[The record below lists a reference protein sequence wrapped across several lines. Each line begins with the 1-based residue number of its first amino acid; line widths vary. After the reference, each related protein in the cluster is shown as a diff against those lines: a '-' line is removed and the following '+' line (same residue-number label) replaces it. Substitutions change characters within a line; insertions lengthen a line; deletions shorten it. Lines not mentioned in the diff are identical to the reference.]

1 MIECKKT
8 HQSTKSNPIV
18 FKELGR
24 QDYQTTL
31 AKMQAFTAKRNSET
45 LDQIWFTEHHPVFS
59 YGVSTDKNELPKVTD
74 IPVVKTDRGGQ
85 ITYHAPGQ
93 LLVYILFDLKRRSAK
108 IRTFIH
114 DIEKIML
121 NSVRYY
127 SEEAIL
133 NKSEPGIF
141 IKDKKIVSFG
151 LKISKGHSYHGAS
164 INIAMNMEP
173 WEKIIICGK
182 KNQQVTDLERE
193 GITANISAVSNII
206 RHQVLATFQSS

>member
-1 MIECKKT
+1 MEKVG
-8 HQSTKSNPIV
+8 QSTNSNPII
-18 FKELGR
+18 FKELRR
-24 QDYQTTL
+24 QDYLTTL
-31 AKMQAFTAKRNSET
+31 AMMQEFTANRNSKT
-45 LDQIWFTEHHPVFS
+45 PDQIWFTEHHPVFS

-206 RHQVLATFQSS
+206 RHQVLATF

>member
-1 MIECKKT
+1 MEKGA
-8 HQSTKSNPIV
+8 QSTNINPVI

-24 QDYQTTL
+24 QDYLTTL
-31 AKMQAFTAKRNSET
+31 AMMQEFTANRDNET
-45 LDQIWFTEHHPVFS
+45 LDQIWFAEHDPVFS
-59 YGVSTDKNELPKVTD
+59 CGVRTDKNELPRTTD
-74 IPVVKTDRGGQ
+74 IPVITTDRGGQ

-108 IRTFIH
+108 IREFIH
-114 DIEKIML
+114 DFETIML
-121 NSVRYY
+121 NTVQYY

-141 IKDKKIVSFG
+141 IKNKKIVSFG

-164 INIAMNMEP
+164 INVSMNMAP
-173 WEKIIICGK
+173 WKKINICGK

-193 GITANISAVSNII
+193 GITTNISSVSKVIS
-206 RHQVLATFQSS
+206 QKVLATF